1 VAVSVAPIRDPSGAI
16 LGVSAIARDDLEYQR
31 VEEALREANR
41 QKDEFLAIMSHELRT
56 PLTSIL
62 GYTDMLLR
70 GLSGPLPPMTHK
82 YLGNVRSAGDR
93 LLELVNGLLDY
104 TRLEAGVER
113 LELSSVDLTT
123 LVTQA
128 VQHCRDAA
136 QGKQIDMRLVIAGG
150 VGRVEADYEKLTH
163 VLRSLL

>member
-1 VAVSVAPIRDPSGAI
+1 VGDRVLASGRSEQAEVCLRTADRQDISVAVSVAPMRDAGGEL
-16 LGVSAIARDDLEYQR
+16 LGLSVIARDDSEHQR
-31 VEEALREANR
+31 AEAALRAASR

-70 GLSGPLPPMTHK
+70 GLSGPLAPLANKYMT
-82 YLGNVRSAGDR
+82 NVRSAGDR

-113 LELSSVDLTT
+113 LELKPLELAA
-123 LVTQA
+123 LV
-128 VQHCRDAA
+128 A
-136 QGKQIDMRLVIAGG
+136 QD
-150 VGRVEADYEKLTH
+150 
-163 VLRSLL
+163 